1 MRRLLVLA
9 ALSTTAAQS
18 VVGAGLCRNMYYQV
32 PWDTL
37 DYEGVVPSE
46 FACSSACV
54 QTAEQQGVPGT
65 CAGYAYKPAIAGQP
79 SSCAVYYGIVP
90 DPPLIP
96 NMVGGAPTASTMGNM
111 ISFFA
116 NPKDPESARVPVFN
130 DMFYT
135 CHVYSPPPPSPPPPA
150 REWPNARAAR
160 TQQCPGAQVALGGGR
175 RLLHAVLPRLGRER
189 GGTTGRARAARA
201 TRPSAAAPPRTAGA
215 DVHQCFE
222 YATQAGFNVSEVAGL
237 GLASANVACA
247 WEPAGAPSA
256 WNGTHASRGRC
267 TRSGPSPARTRSR

>member
-1 MRRLLVLA
+1 M
-9 ALSTTAAQS
+9 
-18 VVGAGLCRNMYYQV
+18 
-32 PWDTL
+32 
-37 DYEGVVPSE
+37 PSE

-150 REWPNARAAR
+150 REWPNGACRPNA
-160 TQQCPGAQVALGGGR
+160 QQCPGALTSR
-175 RLLHAVLPRLGRER
+175 
-189 GGTTGRARAARA
+189 
-201 TRPSAAAPPRTAGA
+201 SA
-215 DVHQCFE
+215 
-222 YATQAGFNVSEVAGL
+222 
-237 GLASANVACA
+237 
-247 WEPAGAPSA
+247 
-256 WNGTHASRGRC
+256 
-267 TRSGPSPARTRSR
+267 